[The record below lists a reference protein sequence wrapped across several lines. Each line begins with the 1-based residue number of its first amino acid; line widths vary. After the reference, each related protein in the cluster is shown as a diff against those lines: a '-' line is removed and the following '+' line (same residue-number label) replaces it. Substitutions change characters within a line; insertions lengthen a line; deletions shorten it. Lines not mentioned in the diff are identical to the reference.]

1 MADATL
7 SHNAPVAAV
16 HGHEG
21 EFEAPLFGAYSKKV
35 GMWLFLA
42 SDSLTFGALL
52 FAFCYNRIYTAWPTP
67 FGKDSII
74 NATVMTGCLL
84 SSSLTMVLGVFAA
97 QRGDRA
103 WTRNWLLA
111 TMAFGTAFIVL
122 HGMEWSKL
130 IGEGLALPG
139 FFTLLGVSQPSGA
152 GELADVSKNVP
163 QFTQAFFG
171 LTAMHMLHV
180 TIGVIYLGVVAL
192 RRWFLP
198 ILGVIWIGA
207 ALLIPAGNVFH
218 YPIHVLGIGLLIAA
232 IILFLKPKDYDAHGV
247 DVHLPLGLFDVDE
260 SYVRKRAERAISS
273 PARNA
278 GDPRGSPGSF
288 ARQKASRTG

>member
-7 SHNAPVAAV
+7 QHSAAAV
-16 HGHEG
+16 HGPAG

-52 FAFCYNRIYTAWPTP
+52 FAFSYNRIYTAWPTP

-74 NATVMTGCLL
+74 NATVMTACLL

-122 HGMEWSKL
+122 HGMEWTKL
-130 IGEGLALPG
+130 IHEGLSLPG
-139 FFTLLGVSQPSGA
+139 FPKPAGQEA
-152 GELADVSKNVP
+152 GEFARISTGVP
-163 QFTQAFFG
+163 QFAATFFG

-192 RRWFLP
+192 RKWFLP
-198 ILGVIWIGA
+198 ILGVIWLA
-207 ALLIPAGNVFH
+207 AFFLIPSDNVFH
-218 YPIHVLGIGLLIAA
+218 YGVHALLIGLIVSSV
-232 IILFLKPKDYDAHGV
+232 ILFLKPKDYDAHDVEVSGLYWHFV
-247 DVHLPLGLFDVDE
+247 DLVWMFIFPLVYLM
-260 SYVRKRAERAISS
+260 STKI
-273 PARNA
+273 
-278 GDPRGSPGSF
+278 
-288 ARQKASRTG
+288 